1 MQANQMIYQNNGNNS
16 GQDEILKIDDYN
28 QYNSMVK
35 IVDHN
40 KRNINQKMV
49 L

>member
-1 MQANQMIYQNNGNNS
+1 MQANQMIYQNNANNS